1 MAQPGRAPQ
10 RPARGRIGSPV
21 NETSGSELPRILV
34 VEDQLTNRLLL
45 RAVFARATD
54 PTLKAATLLEAET
67 VAAARDILGRE
78 RVDLILLDVRL
89 PDGSGLDLAGELQ
102 DRGDKRPRI
111 IILSASVLEVERA
124 AALDAG
130 GDAFMGKPFRPVEL
144 LDLIA
149 DLLAGRQPR
158 QASTV

>member
-1 MAQPGRAPQ
+1 VSDTPG
-10 RPARGRIGSPV
+10 
-21 NETSGSELPRILV
+21 TDLPRILV

-54 PTLKAATLLEAET
+54 PSLKAATLLEAET
-67 VAAARDILGRE
+67 VAAARDILERE

-89 PDGSGLDLAGELQ
+89 PDGSGLDLAGELR
-102 DRGDKRPRI
+102 DRGDRRPRI
-111 IILSASVLEVERA
+111 IILSASVLEMERT
-124 AALDAG
+124 AALEAG

>member
-1 MAQPGRAPQ
+1 
-10 RPARGRIGSPV
+10 V
-21 NETSGSELPRILV
+21 NEASRPELPRILV

-67 VAAARDILGRE
+67 VAAARDILERE
-78 RVDLILLDVRL
+78 HVDLVLLDVRL
-89 PDGSGLDLAGELQ
+89 PDGSGLDLAGELR

-111 IILSASVLEVERA
+111 IILSASVLEMERT

>member
-1 MAQPGRAPQ
+1 VSDTPG
-10 RPARGRIGSPV
+10 
-21 NETSGSELPRILV
+21 TDLPRILV

-67 VAAARDILGRE
+67 VAAARAILERE

-89 PDGSGLDLAGELQ
+89 PDGSGLDLAGELR

-111 IILSASVLEVERA
+111 IILSASVLEMERT

-149 DLLAGRQPR
+149 DLLAGRKPR

>member
-1 MAQPGRAPQ
+1 MSDTP
-10 RPARGRIGSPV
+10 
-21 NETSGSELPRILV
+21 NKDLPRILV

-67 VAAARDILGRE
+67 VAAARAILERE
-78 RVDLILLDVRL
+78 RVDLVLLDVRL
-89 PDGSGLDLAGELQ
+89 PDGSGLDLAGELR
-102 DRGDKRPRI
+102 DRGDKRPRV
-111 IILSASVLEVERA
+111 IILSASVLEMERT

>member
-1 MAQPGRAPQ
+1 VSDTPG
-10 RPARGRIGSPV
+10 
-21 NETSGSELPRILV
+21 TDLPRILV

-54 PTLKAATLLEAET
+54 PALKAAILLEAET
-67 VAAARDILGRE
+67 MAAARDILERE

-89 PDGSGLDLAGELQ
+89 PDGSGLDLASELR
-102 DRGDKRPRI
+102 DRGDQRPRI
-111 IILSASVLEVERA
+111 IILSASVLEMERT
-124 AALDAG
+124 AALEAG

>member
-1 MAQPGRAPQ
+1 MSDAPG
-10 RPARGRIGSPV
+10 
-21 NETSGSELPRILV
+21 TDLPRILV

-54 PTLKAATLLEAET
+54 PTLKAAILLEAET
-67 VAAARDILGRE
+67 VAAARAILERE

-89 PDGSGLDLAGELQ
+89 PDGSGLDLAAELR

-111 IILSASVLEVERA
+111 IILSASVLEMERT

-130 GDAFMGKPFRPVEL
+130 GDAFMGKPFRPLEL
-144 LDLIA
+144 LELIA

-158 QASTV
+158 QTSTV

>member
-1 MAQPGRAPQ
+1 VSDRPG
-10 RPARGRIGSPV
+10 
-21 NETSGSELPRILV
+21 TDLPRILV

-67 VAAARDILGRE
+67 VAAARDILERE
-78 RVDLILLDVRL
+78 HVDLILLDVRL
-89 PDGSGLDLAGELQ
+89 PDGSGLELASELR

-111 IILSASVLEVERA
+111 IILSASVLEMERT

-149 DLLAGRQPR
+149 DLLAGRRPR

>member
-1 MAQPGRAPQ
+1 
-10 RPARGRIGSPV
+10 V
-21 NETSGSELPRILV
+21 NEASGRELPRILV

-67 VAAARDILGRE
+67 VAAARDILERE
-78 RVDLILLDVRL
+78 HVDLVLLDVRL
-89 PDGSGLDLAGELQ
+89 PDGSGLDLAGELR

-111 IILSASVLEVERA
+111 IILSASVLEMERT

>member
-1 MAQPGRAPQ
+1 VSDSSR
-10 RPARGRIGSPV
+10 RD
-21 NETSGSELPRILV
+21 LPRILV

-67 VAAARDILGRE
+67 VAAARDILERE
-78 RVDLILLDVRL
+78 EVDLILLDVRL
-89 PDGSGLDLAGELQ
+89 PDGSGLDLASELR

-111 IILSASVLEVERA
+111 IILSASVLEIERT

>member
-1 MAQPGRAPQ
+1 MSDTPG
-10 RPARGRIGSPV
+10 
-21 NETSGSELPRILV
+21 TDLPRILV

-67 VAAARDILGRE
+67 VAAARAILERE

-89 PDGSGLDLAGELQ
+89 PDGSGLDLAGELR

-111 IILSASVLEVERA
+111 IILSASVLEMERT

-149 DLLAGRQPR
+149 DLLAGRKPR

>member
-1 MAQPGRAPQ
+1 MSHPSA
-10 RPARGRIGSPV
+10 
-21 NETSGSELPRILV
+21 TDLPRILV

-54 PTLKAATLLEAET
+54 PTLKGATLLEAET
-67 VAAARDILGRE
+67 VGAARAILERE

-89 PDGSGLDLAGELQ
+89 PDGSGLDLAGELR

-111 IILSASVLEVERA
+111 IILSASVLEMERT

-144 LDLIA
+144 LELIA

>member
-1 MAQPGRAPQ
+1 MSDVPG
-10 RPARGRIGSPV
+10 
-21 NETSGSELPRILV
+21 TDLPRILV

-67 VAAARDILGRE
+67 VEAARHILERE

-89 PDGSGLDLAGELQ
+89 PDGSGLDLAGELR
-102 DRGDKRPRI
+102 DRGDRRPRI
-111 IILSASVLEVERA
+111 IILSASVLEMERT
-124 AALDAG
+124 AALEAG

>member
-1 MAQPGRAPQ
+1 VNDTPG
-10 RPARGRIGSPV
+10 
-21 NETSGSELPRILV
+21 TDLPRILV

-67 VAAARDILGRE
+67 VAAARAILERE

-89 PDGSGLDLAGELQ
+89 PDGSGLDLAGELR

-111 IILSASVLEVERA
+111 IILSASVLEMERT

-144 LDLIA
+144 LQLIA